1 MADGSL
7 VKRPTK
13 GILKA
18 SGSFEY
24 HDQRRQ
30 STQDI
35 KWDEQN
41 ILATYHPPDK
51 DYGHMKIEEPKTPYS
66 YDGVDG
72 VDGEEIVPRTE
83 AIDPE
88 ELAEKLDS
96 ERPRSPIDRDTP
108 DELLTEEERVRRKSF
123 EEKRRKHYNEFDA
136 VRRMREQRKNVTA
149 EDDEDS
155 EMDE

>member
-1 MADGSL
+1 MS
-7 VKRPTK
+7 TK
-13 GILKA
+13 NNSVPSNL
-18 SGSFEY
+18 
-24 HDQRRQ
+24 RRKLRNVALTVPLFTSHSR

-72 VDGEEIVPRTE
+72 DEVVPRTE

-88 ELAEKLDS
+88 VGVVHLH
-96 ERPRSPIDRDTP
+96 
-108 DELLTEEERVRRKSF
+108 F
-123 EEKRRKHYNEFDA
+123 EH
-136 VRRMREQRKNVTA
+136 VL
-149 EDDEDS
+149 
-155 EMDE
+155 

>member
-1 MADGSL
+1 MADSS
-7 VKRPTK
+7 VAKRPMK

-41 ILATYHPPDK
+41 ILATYHPADK

-66 YDGVDG
+66 YEADETD
-72 VDGEEIVPRTE
+72 EEIVARHE
-83 AIDPE
+83 AIDLE
-88 ELAEKLDS
+88 ELAEKLGDA

-108 DELLTEEERVRRKSF
+108 DEMLTEAERIRRKSF
-123 EEKRRKHYNEFDA
+123 EEKRRKHYNEFEA
-136 VRRMREQRKNVTA
+136 VRKMRERRDRKSVV
-149 EDDEDS
+149 
-155 EMDE
+155 

>member
-1 MADGSL
+1 MADSSL
-7 VKRPTK
+7 AKRPMK

-72 VDGEEIVPRTE
+72 DEVMPRTE

-88 ELAEKLDS
+88 ELAEKLDA

-108 DELLTEEERVRRKSF
+108 DELLTEEERVRRRSF
-123 EEKRRKHYNEFDA
+123 EEKRRKHYNEFEA
-136 VRRMREQRKNVTA
+136 VRRMREKMKNLK
-149 EDDEDS
+149 DDEDDV